1 MRLDLT
7 EQQLYTLSPGSRQ
20 IIQAV
25 VEPTDLYFYFS
36 SQTARDLT
44 VMRSYAVRIQAL
56 LREYERVSNGRLRVH
71 MIDPA
76 PFSADEARAVEL
88 GLQPAAIG
96 KAGAAVF
103 FGLAIV
109 DAQAHHASIGFFAL
123 EQQTFLEYDISRT
136 LQKLTRPARPV
147 IGLLSSLP
155 LAGGFDV
162 QTGRTRQPWRIM
174 QEIDNAFEVREVASD
189 VDAIDS
195 ALNVLMLVHPK
206 RLPMATLRA
215 IDQFVL
221 RGGRLLVFVDPYSE
235 QDRGDYYFGIPSK
248 DKSSDLALLF
258 KAWGIKLLPDR
269 MLGDGRY
276 GQFVAMA
283 QGAEP
288 VWQPTALGLSPSAMN
303 EKDVIT
309 AGIGSLNLTTAGIL
323 SAVPGATTTL
333 TPLLHSS
340 EQAMPYKTA
349 LLNHLESPDALSKSF
364 KATGERYLIAVRL
377 QGAAR
382 SAFLDSPGALT
393 EAQNINVVVV
403 ADTDVLS
410 DNLWADVQQQGDR
423 AVTVPWADNAVL
435 VLNALD
441 SLFGSDALIS
451 LRSRGHYSRTFTVV
465 EQLQQ
470 QARERYRSMSVELQG
485 KLDEAE
491 KHLAPLAAEQ
501 GRDMPLT
508 AEQQTALAQFNA
520 EKAGVEMQMRLVARE
535 LTLQVEHLGLLLK
548 ALNILAIP
556 LLLSLICFC
565 IFLWRGRS

>member
-382 SAFLDSPGALT
+382 SAFLDSPEALT